1 MAIVAGMRDRGT
13 EVTIDS
19 TDATIEAKRPDFTRA
34 LMQPSGRVVRDELGN
49 AEWEW
54 SESGVR
60 KSVHLAPAA
69 LSVLDSPT
77 IVETLKPTQK
87 VDGYDPY
94 GRTQASKK
102 KAAPK
107 RTDLRELSRQIE
119 QARLAGKK
127 LHGG

>member
-1 MAIVAGMRDRGT
+1 MRDRET
-13 EVTIDS
+13 ETTIDS
-19 TDATIEAKRPDFTRA
+19 NDSTIEAERPDFTRA

-60 KSVHLAPAA
+60 KAVHLAPAA
-69 LSVLDSPT
+69 LQVLDSPT
-77 IVETLKPTQK
+77 TVEVLKPRAA

-94 GRTQASKK
+94 GRTQASRR
-102 KAAPK
+102 KATNK

-119 QARLAGKK
+119 QARLAGRK
-127 LHGG
+127 LPLR